1 VTSSVGFVEGAFHME
16 DPKHKK
22 LLGVIAVS
30 EPKVQE
36 MMKQMRSKNAQAD
49 LSTVSPEIK

>member
-1 VTSSVGFVEGAFHME
+1 VEGALHME
-16 DPKHKK
+16 DPKHKQ
-22 LLGVIAVS
+22 LLSVIAVS

-36 MMKQMRSKNAQAD
+36 MMKQMRNKNAQAD